1 MADKAILFDSSRCSA
16 CQACVAACKGRF
28 GLGPASSSEDMAARA
43 FGRAAVLD
51 EEAPL
56 AVARFERTL
65 ADGGTV
71 WEAARAGCVHC
82 AEAPCAEVCPT
93 GALAVS
99 GETGFV
105 TLDAE
110 RCVSCHLC
118 AMVCPADAP
127 RHRGERGELCL
138 CDGCAAEVAEGGV
151 PACVAACPLDA
162 LAFDDRDAVVS
173 RANERAAA
181 LRERGWAN
189 ASVLGVSE
197 QGGHHV
203 VQVMKYGVGGSMH
216 EALASTGEVEWLDAV
231 KAAGPASVGVLG
243 LAAAGAV
250 AGLVS
255 ESRKQ
260 RTAEAEA
267 AAASMATFNPL
278 LDNESVEGGEGADG
292 DAREV
297 VEESALQAALRRRN
311 ALRTKKGA
319 TPGAAA
325 AAALAAVPVEE
336 YHWYNADAAGDD
348 EAEGFEPRLVSCGRA
363 RFGMKDYGVAYGW
376 SGDFAGDTDDTG
388 EIPVIDELSDTGE
401 LYDVEEF
408 NRLLAED
415 AALAEETARA
425 AEAGEADD
433 SGSDDEAES
442 TEAVEAEG
450 SSGDSRETEEAVAET
465 EEPGVEEAASD
476 EKDGDSTEEP
486 GV

>member
-28 GLGPASSSEDMAARA
+28 GLAPSASDSSSENETARA

-65 ADGGTV
+65 ADGSTV

-82 AEAPCAEVCPT
+82 AQAPCAEVCPT
-93 GALAVS
+93 GAVAVN

-105 TLDAE
+105 ALDAA

-118 AMVCPADAP
+118 SMVCPAAAP
-127 RHRGERGELCL
+127 RHRGERGW
-138 CDGCAAEVAEGGV
+138 AA
-151 PACVAACPLDA
+151 
-162 LAFDDRDAVVS
+162 
-173 RANERAAA
+173 
-181 LRERGWAN
+181 

-197 QGGHHV
+197 QGGHRV

-231 KAAGPASVGVLG
+231 KMAGPVSVGVLG

-250 AGLVS
+250 AGLAV
-255 ESRKQ
+255 ESSRQ
-260 RTAEAEA
+260 RAAEVEA
-267 AAASMATFNPL
+267 AAASAGTFNPL
-278 LDNESVEGGEGADG
+278 LDEENIEGGEGTDG

-297 VEESALQAALRRRN
+297 VEETALQAALRRRN
-311 ALRTKKGA
+311 ALRSKKGA
-319 TPGAAA
+319 TPAAA
-325 AAALAAVPVEE
+325 AAAAVAAVPVEE
-336 YHWYNADAAGDD
+336 CHWYNADAVGDD

-363 RFGMKDYGVAYGW
+363 RFGMKDYGVADGW
-376 SGDFAGDTDDTG
+376 GEDFAGDADDAV
-388 EIPVIDELSDTGE
+388 EIPVVDELSDTGE

-415 AALAEETARA
+415 AALAEE
-425 AEAGEADD
+425 AGETDD
-433 SGSDDEAES
+433 A
-442 TEAVEAEG
+442 
-450 SSGDSRETEEAVAET
+450 
-465 EEPGVEEAASD
+465 EEPGDPEPADGLEAIDDSEPVDDTGEEESA
-476 EKDGDSTEEP
+476 TERS
-486 GV
+486 

>member
-1 MADKAILFDSSRCSA
+1 MAVKAILFDSSRCSA

-105 TLDAE
+105 SLDAA
-110 RCVSCHLC
+110 RCGGCHLC
-118 AMVCPADAP
+118 ARVCPADAP

-138 CDGCAAEVAEGGV
+138 CDGCGAEVAEGSV

-173 RANERAAA
+173 RANERAAV

-336 YHWYNADAAGDD
+336 YHWYNAETTDDD
-348 EAEGFEPRLVSCGRA
+348 EAEDVEPRLVSCGRA
-363 RFGMKDYGVAYGW
+363 RFGMKDYGVADGW
-376 SGDFAGDTDDTG
+376 GEDFAGDADDAD
-388 EIPVIDELSDTGE
+388 EILVVDELSDTGE

-415 AALAEETARA
+415 AALA
-425 AEAGEADD
+425 AEGGEADD
-433 SGSDDEAES
+433 A
-442 TEAVEAEG
+442 
-450 SSGDSRETEEAVAET
+450 
-465 EEPGVEEAASD
+465 EEPGDPEPADELEAIDDSEPVDDTGEEESA
-476 EKDGDSTEEP
+476 TERS
-486 GV
+486 

>member
-28 GLGPASSSEDMAARA
+28 GLAPAASSEDEVARA
-43 FGRAAVLD
+43 FGRAALLD

-56 AVARFERTL
+56 AVARFERAL
-65 ADGGTV
+65 ADGSVV

-93 GALAVS
+93 GALTVS

-105 TLDAE
+105 SLDAA
-110 RCVSCHLC
+110 RCVGCHLC

-138 CDGCAAEVAEGGV
+138 CDGCAAEVAEGSV

-173 RANERAAA
+173 RANERAAV

-336 YHWYNADAAGDD
+336 CHWYNAETTDDD
-348 EAEGFEPRLVSCGRA
+348 EAEDVEPRLVSCGRT
-363 RFGMKDYGVAYGW
+363 RFGMKDYGVADSW
-376 SGDFAGDTDDTG
+376 SEDYAGDADDTG

-486 GV
+486 EV

>member
-28 GLGPASSSEDMAARA
+28 GLAPSAFDSSSENETARA

-65 ADGGTV
+65 ADGGVV

-82 AEAPCAEVCPT
+82 AQAPCAEVCPT
-93 GALAVS
+93 GAVAVN

-105 TLDAE
+105 ALDAA

-118 AMVCPADAP
+118 SMVCPAAAP
-127 RHRGERGELCL
+127 RHRGERGEVLL
-138 CDGCAAEVAEGGV
+138 CDGCAAEVSEGGV

-162 LAFDDRDAVVS
+162 LAFDERDAIVS

-181 LRERGWAN
+181 LRERGWAS

-231 KAAGPASVGVLG
+231 KMAGPVSVGVLG

-250 AGLVS
+250 AGLAV
-255 ESRKQ
+255 ESSRQ
-260 RTAEAEA
+260 RVAETEA
-267 AAASMATFNPL
+267 AAASVAAFNPL

-336 YHWYNADAAGDD
+336 YHWYNAEMADD
-348 EAEGFEPRLVSCGRA
+348 DGAQDVEPRLVSCGRA
-363 RFGMKDYGVAYGW
+363 RFGMKDYGVADGW
-376 SGDFAGDTDDTG
+376 GEGFADDADGTG
-388 EIPVIDELSDTGE
+388 EIPVVDELSDTGE

-415 AALAEETARA
+415 AALAEEAALA
-425 AEAGEADD
+425 AEAEDAVAPGDLA
-433 SGSDDEAES
+433 SVDEAEPA
-442 TEAVEAEG
+442 EAAEAE
-450 SSGDSRETEEAVAET
+450 SSSEDIQETEEAIEET
-465 EEPGVEEAASD
+465 EA
-476 EKDGDSTEEP
+476 
-486 GV
+486 

>member
-28 GLGPASSSEDMAARA
+28 GLAPSASDSSSENETARA

-65 ADGGTV
+65 ADGSTV

-82 AEAPCAEVCPT
+82 AQAPCAEVCPT
-93 GALAVS
+93 GAVAVN

-105 TLDAE
+105 ALDAA

-118 AMVCPADAP
+118 SMVCPAAAP
-127 RHRGERGELCL
+127 RHRGERGW
-138 CDGCAAEVAEGGV
+138 
-151 PACVAACPLDA
+151 
-162 LAFDDRDAVVS
+162 
-173 RANERAAA
+173 AAA
-181 LRERGWAN
+181 SE
-189 ASVLGVSE
+189 LGVSE

-231 KAAGPASVGVLG
+231 KMAGPVSVGVLG

-250 AGLVS
+250 AGLAV
-255 ESRKQ
+255 ESSRQ
-260 RTAEAEA
+260 RAAEVEA
-267 AAASMATFNPL
+267 AAASAGTFNPL
-278 LDNESVEGGEGADG
+278 LDEENIEGGEGTDG

-297 VEESALQAALRRRN
+297 VEETALQAALRRRN
-311 ALRTKKGA
+311 ALRSKKGA
-319 TPGAAA
+319 TPAAA
-325 AAALAAVPVEE
+325 AAAAVAAVPVEE
-336 YHWYNADAAGDD
+336 CHWYNADAVGDD

-363 RFGMKDYGVAYGW
+363 RFGMKDYGVADGW
-376 SGDFAGDTDDTG
+376 GEDFAGDADDAV
-388 EIPVIDELSDTGE
+388 EIPVVDELSDTGE

-415 AALAEETARA
+415 AALAEE
-425 AEAGEADD
+425 AGETDD
-433 SGSDDEAES
+433 A
-442 TEAVEAEG
+442 
-450 SSGDSRETEEAVAET
+450 
-465 EEPGVEEAASD
+465 EEPGDPEPADGLEAIDDSEPVDDTGEEESA
-476 EKDGDSTEEP
+476 TERS
-486 GV
+486 

>member
-1 MADKAILFDSSRCSA
+1 MSASKSASGAAISSPIWLKDVYKR
-16 CQACVAACKGRF
+16 Q
-28 GLGPASSSEDMAARA
+28 
-43 FGRAAVLD
+43 VLD

-105 TLDAE
+105 SLDAA
-110 RCVSCHLC
+110 RCVGCHLC

-138 CDGCAAEVAEGGV
+138 CDGCGAEVAEGSV

-173 RANERAAA
+173 RANERAAV

-336 YHWYNADAAGDD
+336 YHWYNAETTDDD
-348 EAEGFEPRLVSCGRA
+348 EAEDVEPRLVSCGRA
-363 RFGMKDYGVAYGW
+363 RFGMKDYGVADGW
-376 SGDFAGDTDDTG
+376 GEDFAGDADDAV
-388 EIPVIDELSDTGE
+388 EIPVVDELSDTGE

-415 AALAEETARA
+415 AALA
-425 AEAGEADD
+425 AEAGEA
-433 SGSDDEAES
+433 
-442 TEAVEAEG
+442 
-450 SSGDSRETEEAVAET
+450 EEL
-465 EEPGVEEAASD
+465 SLIHI
-476 EKDGDSTEEP
+476 
-486 GV
+486 

>member
-65 ADGGTV
+65 ADGSTV

-93 GALAVS
+93 GVLAVG

-105 TLDAE
+105 TLDVE

-203 VQVMKYGVGGSMH
+203 VQVMKYGAAGSMH
-216 EALASTGEVEWLDAV
+216 EALASTGEVEWLDAA
-231 KAAGPASVGVLG
+231 KMAGPVSVGVLG

-260 RTAEAEA
+260 RVAETEA

-297 VEESALQAALRRRN
+297 VEETALQAALRRRN
-311 ALRTKKGA
+311 ALHTKKGA

-336 YHWYNADAAGDD
+336 YHWYNAETTDDD
-348 EAEGFEPRLVSCGRA
+348 EAEDVEPRLVSCGRA
-363 RFGMKDYGVAYGW
+363 RFGMKDYGVADGW
-376 SGDFAGDTDDTG
+376 GEGFAGDADDAD
-388 EIPVIDELSDTGE
+388 EIPMVDELSDTGE

-415 AALAEETARA
+415 AALAEEAALA
-425 AEAGEADD
+425 AEAEDAVAPGDLA
-433 SGSDDEAES
+433 SVDEAEPA
-442 TEAVEAEG
+442 EAAEAE
-450 SSGDSRETEEAVAET
+450 SSSEDIQETEEAIEET
-465 EEPGVEEAASD
+465 EA
-476 EKDGDSTEEP
+476 
-486 GV
+486 

>member
-1 MADKAILFDSSRCSA
+1 MAVKAILFDSSRCSA

-105 TLDAE
+105 SLDAA
-110 RCVSCHLC
+110 RCVGCHLC
-118 AMVCPADAP
+118 AMVCPADTP

-138 CDGCAAEVAEGGV
+138 CDGCGAEVAEGSV

-173 RANERAAA
+173 RANERAAV

-336 YHWYNADAAGDD
+336 YHWYNAETTDDD
-348 EAEGFEPRLVSCGRA
+348 EAEDVEPRLVSCGRA
-363 RFGMKDYGVAYGW
+363 RFGMKDYGVADGW
-376 SGDFAGDTDDTG
+376 GEDFAGDADDAD
-388 EIPVIDELSDTGE
+388 EILVVDELSDTGE

-415 AALAEETARA
+415 AALA
-425 AEAGEADD
+425 AEGGEADD
-433 SGSDDEAES
+433 A
-442 TEAVEAEG
+442 
-450 SSGDSRETEEAVAET
+450 
-465 EEPGVEEAASD
+465 EEPGDPEPADELEAIDDSEPVDDTGEEESA
-476 EKDGDSTEEP
+476 TERS
-486 GV
+486 

>member
-127 RHRGERGELCL
+127 RHRGEAL
-138 CDGCAAEVAEGGV
+138 AEAAEGGV

-203 VQVMKYGVGGSMH
+203 VQVMKYGVAGSMH
-216 EALASTGEVEWLDAV
+216 EALASTGEVEWLDAA
-231 KAAGPASVGVLG
+231 KMAGPVSVGVLG

-260 RTAEAEA
+260 RVAETEA
-267 AAASMATFNPL
+267 AAASVAAFNPL

-297 VEESALQAALRRRN
+297 VEETALQAALRRRN
-311 ALRTKKGA
+311 ALRSRKGA
-319 TPGAAA
+319 TPAAA
-325 AAALAAVPVEE
+325 AAAAVAAVPVEE
-336 YHWYNADAAGDD
+336 YHWYNAETTDDD
-348 EAEGFEPRLVSCGRA
+348 EAEDVEPRLVSCGRA
-363 RFGMKDYGVAYGW
+363 RFGMKDYGVADGW
-376 SGDFAGDTDDTG
+376 GEDFAGDADDAD
-388 EIPVIDELSDTGE
+388 EIPVVDELSDTGE

-415 AALAEETARA
+415 AALA

-433 SGSDDEAES
+433 A
-442 TEAVEAEG
+442 
-450 SSGDSRETEEAVAET
+450 
-465 EEPGVEEAASD
+465 EEPGDPEPADELEAIDDSEPVDDAEEEESA
-476 EKDGDSTEEP
+476 TERS
-486 GV
+486 

>member
-65 ADGGTV
+65 ADGSTV

-93 GALAVS
+93 GALAVG

-203 VQVMKYGVGGSMH
+203 VQVMKYGVAGSMH
-216 EALASTGEVEWLDAV
+216 EALASTGEVEWLDAA
-231 KAAGPASVGVLG
+231 KMAGPVSVGVLG

-260 RTAEAEA
+260 RVAETEA

-336 YHWYNADAAGDD
+336 YHWYNAETTDDD
-348 EAEGFEPRLVSCGRA
+348 EAEDVEPRLVSCGRT
-363 RFGMKDYGVAYGW
+363 RFGMKDYGVADSW
-376 SGDFAGDTDDTG
+376 SEDYAGDADDTG

-401 LYDVEEF
+401 LYDVEEL

-415 AALAEETARA
+415 AALAEEAALA
-425 AEAGEADD
+425 AEAEDAVAPGDLA
-433 SGSDDEAES
+433 SVDEAEPA
-442 TEAVEAEG
+442 EAAEAE
-450 SSGDSRETEEAVAET
+450 SSSEDIQETEEAIEET
-465 EEPGVEEAASD
+465 EA
-476 EKDGDSTEEP
+476 
-486 GV
+486 

>member
-28 GLGPASSSEDMAARA
+28 GLAPSAFDSSSENETARA

-65 ADGGTV
+65 ADGGVV

-105 TLDAE
+105 ALDAA

-118 AMVCPADAP
+118 SMVCPAAAP

-231 KAAGPASVGVLG
+231 KMAGPVSVGVLG

-250 AGLVS
+250 AGLAV
-255 ESRKQ
+255 ESSRQ
-260 RTAEAEA
+260 RAAEAEA
-267 AAASMATFNPL
+267 AAASAGTFNPL
-278 LDNESVEGGEGADG
+278 LDEENIEGEEGAD
-292 DAREV
+292 DEAREV

-311 ALRTKKGA
+311 ALRTRKGA
-319 TPGAAA
+319 TPAAA
-325 AAALAAVPVEE
+325 AAAAVAAVPVEE
-336 YHWYNADAAGDD
+336 YHWYNAEMADD
-348 EAEGFEPRLVSCGRA
+348 DGAQDVEPRLVSCGRA
-363 RFGMKDYGVAYGW
+363 RFGMKDYGVADGW
-376 SGDFAGDTDDTG
+376 GEGFADDADGTG
-388 EIPVIDELSDTGE
+388 EIPVVDELSDTGE

-415 AALAEETARA
+415 AALAEE
-425 AEAGEADD
+425 AGE
-433 SGSDDEAES
+433 
-442 TEAVEAEG
+442 T
-450 SSGDSRETEEAVAET
+450 GDA
-465 EEPGVEEAASD
+465 EEPGDPEPADGLEAIDDSEPVDDTGEEESA
-476 EKDGDSTEEP
+476 TERS
-486 GV
+486 

>member
-28 GLGPASSSEDMAARA
+28 GLGPASSSEDMAVRA

-203 VQVMKYGVGGSMH
+203 VQVMKYGAAGSMH
-216 EALASTGEVEWLDAV
+216 EALASTGEVEWLDAA
-231 KAAGPASVGVLG
+231 KMAGPVSVGVLG

-260 RTAEAEA
+260 RVAETEA
-267 AAASMATFNPL
+267 AAASVATFNPL

-336 YHWYNADAAGDD
+336 YHWYNAETTDDD
-348 EAEGFEPRLVSCGRA
+348 EAEDVEPRLVSCGRT
-363 RFGMKDYGVAYGW
+363 RFGMKDYGVADSW
-376 SGDFAGDTDDTG
+376 SEDYAGDADDTG

-415 AALAEETARA
+415 AALAEEAALA
-425 AEAGEADD
+425 AEAEDAVAPGDLA
-433 SGSDDEAES
+433 SVDEAEPA
-442 TEAVEAEG
+442 EAAEAE
-450 SSGDSRETEEAVAET
+450 SSSEDIQETEEAIEET
-465 EEPGVEEAASD
+465 EA
-476 EKDGDSTEEP
+476 
-486 GV
+486 

>member
-1 MADKAILFDSSRCSA
+1 MAVKAILFDSSRCSA

-28 GLGPASSSEDMAARA
+28 GLAPSASDSSSENETARA

-65 ADGGTV
+65 ADGSTV

-82 AEAPCAEVCPT
+82 AQAPCAEVCPT
-93 GALAVS
+93 GAVAVN

-105 TLDAE
+105 ALDAA

-118 AMVCPADAP
+118 SMVCPAAAP
-127 RHRGERGELCL
+127 RHRGERGEVLL
-138 CDGCAAEVAEGGV
+138 CDGCAAEVSEGGV

-162 LAFDDRDAVVS
+162 LAFDERDAIVS

-336 YHWYNADAAGDD
+336 YHWYNAETTDDD
-348 EAEGFEPRLVSCGRA
+348 EAEDVEPRLVSCGRA
-363 RFGMKDYGVAYGW
+363 RFGMKDYGVADGW
-376 SGDFAGDTDDTG
+376 GEDFAGDADDAD
-388 EIPVIDELSDTGE
+388 EILVVDELSDTGE

-415 AALAEETARA
+415 AALA
-425 AEAGEADD
+425 AEGGEADD
-433 SGSDDEAES
+433 A
-442 TEAVEAEG
+442 
-450 SSGDSRETEEAVAET
+450 
-465 EEPGVEEAASD
+465 EEPGDPEPADELEAIDDSEPVDDTGEEESA
-476 EKDGDSTEEP
+476 TERS
-486 GV
+486 

>member
-1 MADKAILFDSSRCSA
+1 MAVKAILFDSSRCSA

-105 TLDAE
+105 SLDAA
-110 RCVSCHLC
+110 RCVGCHLC

-138 CDGCAAEVAEGGV
+138 CDGCGAEVAEGSV

-173 RANERAAA
+173 RANERAAV

-260 RTAEAEA
+260 RTA
-267 AAASMATFNPL
+267 ATFNPL

-336 YHWYNADAAGDD
+336 YHWYNAETTDDD
-348 EAEGFEPRLVSCGRA
+348 EAEDVEPRLVSCGRA
-363 RFGMKDYGVAYGW
+363 RFGMKDYGVADGW
-376 SGDFAGDTDDTG
+376 GEDFAGDADDAD
-388 EIPVIDELSDTGE
+388 EILVVDELSDTGE

-415 AALAEETARA
+415 AALA
-425 AEAGEADD
+425 AEGGEADD
-433 SGSDDEAES
+433 A
-442 TEAVEAEG
+442 
-450 SSGDSRETEEAVAET
+450 
-465 EEPGVEEAASD
+465 EEPGDPEPADELEAIDDSEPVDDTGEEESA
-476 EKDGDSTEEP
+476 TERS
-486 GV
+486 

>member
-1 MADKAILFDSSRCSA
+1 MAVKAILFDSSRCSA

-105 TLDAE
+105 SLDAA
-110 RCVSCHLC
+110 RCVGCHLC

-138 CDGCAAEVAEGGV
+138 CDGCGAEVAEGSV

-173 RANERAAA
+173 RANERAAV

-336 YHWYNADAAGDD
+336 YHWYNAETTDDD
-348 EAEGFEPRLVSCGRA
+348 EAEDVEPRLVSCGRA
-363 RFGMKDYGVAYGW
+363 RFGMKDYGVADGW
-376 SGDFAGDTDDTG
+376 GEDFAGDADDAD
-388 EIPVIDELSDTGE
+388 EILVVDELSDTGE

-415 AALAEETARA
+415 A
-425 AEAGEADD
+425 
-433 SGSDDEAES
+433 
-442 TEAVEAEG
+442 
-450 SSGDSRETEEAVAET
+450 
-465 EEPGVEEAASD
+465 EEPGDPEPADELEAIDDSEPVDDTGEEESA
-476 EKDGDSTEEP
+476 TERS
-486 GV
+486 

>member
-1 MADKAILFDSSRCSA
+1 MAVKAILFDSSRCSA

-105 TLDAE
+105 SLDAA
-110 RCVSCHLC
+110 RCVGCHLC

-127 RHRGERGELCL
+127 RHRGEHGELCL
-138 CDGCAAEVAEGGV
+138 CDGCGAEVAEGSV

-173 RANERAAA
+173 RANERAAV

-336 YHWYNADAAGDD
+336 YHWYNAETTDDD
-348 EAEGFEPRLVSCGRA
+348 EAEDVEPRLVSCGRA
-363 RFGMKDYGVAYGW
+363 RFGMKDYGVADGW
-376 SGDFAGDTDDTG
+376 GEDFAGDADDAD
-388 EIPVIDELSDTGE
+388 EILVVDELSDTGE

-415 AALAEETARA
+415 AALA
-425 AEAGEADD
+425 AEGGEADD
-433 SGSDDEAES
+433 AE
-442 TEAVEAEG
+442 E
-450 SSGDSRETEEAVAET
+450 SGDA
-465 EEPGVEEAASD
+465 EEPGDPEPADGLEAIDDSEPVDDTGEEESA
-476 EKDGDSTEEP
+476 TERS
-486 GV
+486 

>member
-71 WEAARAGCVHC
+71 WEAARAGLR
-82 AEAPCAEVCPT
+82 ALRR
-93 GALAVS
+93 GALRGSVPHWGAGS
-99 GETGFV
+99 GRRDGLCDLGCGALRELPFV
-105 TLDAE
+105 RHGMSR
-110 RCVSCHLC
+110 RC
-118 AMVCPADAP
+118 P

-162 LAFDDRDAVVS
+162 LAFGDRDAVVS

-203 VQVMKYGVGGSMH
+203 VQVMKYGVAGSMH
-216 EALASTGEVEWLDAV
+216 EALASTGEVEWLDAA
-231 KAAGPASVGVLG
+231 KMAGPVSVGVLG

-260 RTAEAEA
+260 RVAETEA
-267 AAASMATFNPL
+267 AAASVAAFNPL
-278 LDNESVEGGEGADG
+278 LDDENVESGEGADG

-297 VEESALQAALRRRN
+297 VEETALQAALRRRN

-325 AAALAAVPVEE
+325 AAALAAVP
-336 YHWYNADAAGDD
+336 WRSTTGTT
-348 EAEGFEPRLVSCGRA
+348 PRRRMTTRRRMSSRA
-363 RFGMKDYGVAYGW
+363 
-376 SGDFAGDTDDTG
+376 S
-388 EIPVIDELSDTGE
+388 
-401 LYDVEEF
+401 
-408 NRLLAED
+408 
-415 AALAEETARA
+415 
-425 AEAGEADD
+425 
-433 SGSDDEAES
+433 
-442 TEAVEAEG
+442 
-450 SSGDSRETEEAVAET
+450 
-465 EEPGVEEAASD
+465 
-476 EKDGDSTEEP
+476 
-486 GV
+486 

>member
-28 GLGPASSSEDMAARA
+28 GLAPSASDSSSENETARA

-65 ADGGTV
+65 ADGGVV

-82 AEAPCAEVCPT
+82 AQAPCAEVCPT
-93 GALAVS
+93 GAVAVN

-105 TLDAE
+105 ALDAA

-118 AMVCPADAP
+118 SMVCPAAAP
-127 RHRGERGELCL
+127 RHRGERGEVLL
-138 CDGCAAEVAEGGV
+138 CDGCGAEVAEGSV

-173 RANERAAA
+173 RANERAAV

-336 YHWYNADAAGDD
+336 YHWYNAETTDDD
-348 EAEGFEPRLVSCGRA
+348 EAEDVEPRLVSCGRA
-363 RFGMKDYGVAYGW
+363 RFGMKDYGVADGW
-376 SGDFAGDTDDTG
+376 GEDFAGDADDAD
-388 EIPVIDELSDTGE
+388 EILVVDELSDTGE

-415 AALAEETARA
+415 AALA
-425 AEAGEADD
+425 AEGGEADD
-433 SGSDDEAES
+433 A
-442 TEAVEAEG
+442 
-450 SSGDSRETEEAVAET
+450 
-465 EEPGVEEAASD
+465 EEPGDPEPADELEAIDDSEPVDDTGEEESA
-476 EKDGDSTEEP
+476 TERS
-486 GV
+486 

>member
-1 MADKAILFDSSRCSA
+1 MAVKAILFDSSRCSA

-105 TLDAE
+105 SLDAA
-110 RCVSCHLC
+110 RCVGCHLC

-138 CDGCAAEVAEGGV
+138 CDGCGAEVAEGSV

-173 RANERAAA
+173 RANERAAV

-231 KAAGPASVGVLG
+231 KMAGPVSVGVLG

-250 AGLVS
+250 AGLAV
-255 ESRKQ
+255 ESSRQ
-260 RTAEAEA
+260 RAAEVEA
-267 AAASMATFNPL
+267 TAASAGTFNPL
-278 LDNESVEGGEGADG
+278 LDEENIEGGEGTDG

-297 VEESALQAALRRRN
+297 VEETALQAALRRRN
-311 ALRTKKGA
+311 ALRSKKGA
-319 TPGAAA
+319 TPAAA
-325 AAALAAVPVEE
+325 AAAAVAAVPVEE
-336 YHWYNADAAGDD
+336 CHWYNADAVGDD

-363 RFGMKDYGVAYGW
+363 RFGMKDYGVADGW
-376 SGDFAGDTDDTG
+376 GEDFAGDADDAV
-388 EIPVIDELSDTGE
+388 EIPVVDELSDTGE

-415 AALAEETARA
+415 AALAEE
-425 AEAGEADD
+425 AGETDD
-433 SGSDDEAES
+433 A
-442 TEAVEAEG
+442 
-450 SSGDSRETEEAVAET
+450 
-465 EEPGVEEAASD
+465 EEPGDPEPADGLEAIDDSEPVDDTGEEESA
-476 EKDGDSTEEP
+476 TERS
-486 GV
+486 

>member
-28 GLGPASSSEDMAARA
+28 GLGPASSSEDMAVRA

-203 VQVMKYGVGGSMH
+203 VQVMKYGAAGSMH
-216 EALASTGEVEWLDAV
+216 EALASTGEVEWLDAA
-231 KAAGPASVGVLG
+231 KMAGPVSVGVLG

-260 RTAEAEA
+260 RVAETEA
-267 AAASMATFNPL
+267 AAASVATFNPL

-336 YHWYNADAAGDD
+336 YHWYNAETTDD
-348 EAEGFEPRLVSCGRA
+348 NEAEDVEPRLVSCGRT
-363 RFGMKDYGVAYGW
+363 RFGMKDYGVADSW
-376 SGDFAGDTDDTG
+376 SEDYAGDADDTG

-415 AALAEETARA
+415 AALAEEAALA
-425 AEAGEADD
+425 AEAEDAVAPGDLA
-433 SGSDDEAES
+433 SVDEAEPA
-442 TEAVEAEG
+442 EAAEAE
-450 SSGDSRETEEAVAET
+450 SSSEDIQETEEAIEET
-465 EEPGVEEAASD
+465 EA
-476 EKDGDSTEEP
+476 
-486 GV
+486 

>member
-1 MADKAILFDSSRCSA
+1 MAVKAILFDSSRCSA

-105 TLDAE
+105 SLDAA
-110 RCVSCHLC
+110 RCVGCHLC

-138 CDGCAAEVAEGGV
+138 CDGCGAEVAEGSV

-173 RANERAAA
+173 RANERAAV

-231 KAAGPASVGVLG
+231 KMAGPVSVGVLG

-250 AGLVS
+250 AGLAV
-255 ESRKQ
+255 ESSRQ
-260 RTAEAEA
+260 RAAEAEA
-267 AAASMATFNPL
+267 AAASAGTFNPL
-278 LDNESVEGGEGADG
+278 LDEENIEGGEGTDG

-297 VEESALQAALRRRN
+297 VEETALQAALRRRN
-311 ALRTKKGA
+311 ALRSKKGA
-319 TPGAAA
+319 TPAAA
-325 AAALAAVPVEE
+325 AAAAVAAVPVEE
-336 YHWYNADAAGDD
+336 YHWYNADAVGDD

-363 RFGMKDYGVAYGW
+363 RFGMKDYGVADGW
-376 SGDFAGDTDDTG
+376 GEDFAGDADDAD
-388 EIPVIDELSDTGE
+388 EILVVDELSDTGE

-415 AALAEETARA
+415 AALA
-425 AEAGEADD
+425 AEGGEADD
-433 SGSDDEAES
+433 A
-442 TEAVEAEG
+442 
-450 SSGDSRETEEAVAET
+450 
-465 EEPGVEEAASD
+465 EEPGDPEPADELEAIDDSEPVDDTGEEESA
-476 EKDGDSTEEP
+476 TERS
-486 GV
+486 